1 MFKLFKRP
9 SVKTEQLIQ
18 SQPNYVRERRQFPR
32 ELPAAY
38 EVTEGNDEADW
49 QLWEESVSFQDSKM
63 HCTPL
68 SLVSART
75 PEIAPNVQED
85 DTDAFHSVLKRT
97 P

>member
-9 SVKTEQLIQ
+9 SVKTEQLIP
-18 SQPNYVRERRQFPR
+18 SQPNYVRERRRFPR

-49 QLWEESVSFQDSKM
+49 LLWEESVSFQDSKM
-63 HCTPL
+63 PCTPL
-68 SLVSART
+68 SRVTART
-75 PEIAPNVQED
+75 PEIAPNGHED
-85 DTDAFHSVLKRT
+85 VTDAFQSVLKRA